1 MPYKSLTTKQKN
13 EKLTAEGRMIRQRGN
28 VFKILP
34 TPEQEDKL
42 VRTFGCVRFVYN
54 HFLNASNENYEKTG
68 LRLSSG
74 DYKKNTLVP
83 MKRETDWLR
92 EPDKFALEC
101 AVEAVDDAFDRF
113 FNGQNAHPKFKSK
126 RDPKQTYTTKYTK
139 GNIRLLPDSA
149 QIQIPKIGK
158 INVCLKKKNK
168 RERFRKISG
177 LKINRV
183 TVTKKGANYYVSVL
197 TEEIVDLPIM
207 QDPERVTGVDLGL
220 KTFAVC
226 YDGRDTV
233 TYNRENLTKKHEHR
247 LCHEQRKLSRM
258 EKGSNNYRKQK
269 DRVNKLHQKI
279 ANQRKD
285 FAHKLTRRL
294 ADENQAVVVENLNI
308 RGMVRNHHL
317 AKAISDAGWYQFK
330 TFLKYKLE
338 ENGGQ
343 MVEADRFYPST
354 KKCSVCGE
362 KNPMITLSDREWVC
376 PVCGTHHDRDEN
388 AAVNLRAEGLRLLA
402 LQ

>member
-1 MPYKSLTTKQKN
+1 MPYKSQRTKQKN
-13 EKLTAEGRMIRQRGN
+13 EKLAAEGKMIRQRGN
-28 VFKILP
+28 VFKVLP
-34 TPEQEDKL
+34 TPEQEEKL
-42 VRTFGCVRFVYN
+42 IRTFGCVRYVYN
-54 HFLNASNENYEKTG
+54 HFLNVSNEHHEKTG

-74 DYKKNTLVP
+74 NYKKNTLVP
-83 MKRETDWLR
+83 MKKETDWLR
-92 EPDKFALEC
+92 EPDKFALEG

-113 FNGQNAHPKFKSK
+113 FKGQNGYPKFKSK
-126 RDPKQTYTTKYTK
+126 RDPKQSYTTKYTN
-139 GNIRLLPDSA
+139 GNIRLLPDDA

-168 RERFRKISG
+168 RERFRKLSN

-183 TVTKKGANYYVSVL
+183 TVTKKGPNYYVSVL
-197 TEEIVDLPIM
+197 TEEIVDLPVM
-207 QDPERVTGVDLGL
+207 QEVGSVTGVDLGL

-226 YDGRDTV
+226 YDGKDTV
-233 TYNRENLTKKHEHR
+233 SYDRENLTKKHER
-247 LCHEQRKLSRM
+247 KLRHEQRKLSRM
-258 EKGSNNYRKQK
+258 KKGSNNYLKQK
-269 DRVNKLHQKI
+269 ERVNQLHRKI

-285 FAHKLTRRL
+285 FAHKLSRRL
-294 ADENQAVVVENLNI
+294 ADENQAVVVESLNI
-308 RGMVRNHHL
+308 KGMVKNRHL
-317 AKAISDAGWYQFK
+317 AKAVSDAGWCQFK
-330 TFLKYKLE
+330 TLLKYKLE

-343 MVEADRFYPST
+343 LVEVDRFYPST